1 MSILHS
7 TQHNQG
13 KRSTRWVAGGI
24 LLLALTIVTTLVFF
38 PGASLL
44 NRMSW
49 LDSGIC
55 AQFASHS
62 FYPGGERLPLCARN
76 TGIYLGFLVTLM
88 TLYGK
93 GRGRAQHLPRW
104 PLFGVLVGGVTAL
117 AIDGINSF
125 LLDVGIQHL
134 YQPNNLLRLA
144 TGLVTGLAMALLLL
158 PMLNRLLWRGYNA
171 MRSVAS
177 WQELLHYVPLL
188 VVCFFVVASQNALIL
203 YPIAL
208 LSTGG
213 VLMALG
219 SLNLIVFVGVSRR
232 DETFEQFR
240 ELLPFLGIALVFAVG
255 EMLLLAQLKL
265 TLLHTLGL

>member
-1 MSILHS
+1 MLHS

-13 KRSTRWVAGGI
+13 NRSARWFAGGI
-24 LLLALTIVTTLVFF
+24 CLFVLIVLATLLFF
-38 PGASLL
+38 PGASVLQRL
-44 NRMSW
+44 SW

-76 TGIYLGFLVTLM
+76 TGIYLGFVVTLS

-104 PLFGVLVGGVTAL
+104 PLFVVLVGGVTAL
-117 AIDGINSF
+117 AIDGMNSF
-125 LLDVGIQHL
+125 LLDVGLQHL

-158 PMLNRLLWRGYNA
+158 PMLNRLVWRGYTA

-188 VVCFFVVASQNALIL
+188 IVCFFVVASQNALIL

-208 LSTGG
+208 LSTAG
-213 VLMALG
+213 VLIALG

-232 DETFEQFR
+232 DETFERFH
-240 ELLPFLGIALVFAVG
+240 ELLPFLGIALLFAVG
-255 EMLLLAQLKL
+255 EMLLLAQMKL
-265 TLLHTLGL
+265 TLLHALGV